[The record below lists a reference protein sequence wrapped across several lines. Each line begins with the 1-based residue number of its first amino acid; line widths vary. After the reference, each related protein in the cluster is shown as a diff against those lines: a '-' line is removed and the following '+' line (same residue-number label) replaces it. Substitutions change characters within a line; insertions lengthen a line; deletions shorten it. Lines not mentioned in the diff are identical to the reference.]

1 MNATLKKTLLAAI
14 PLAGLL
20 LTAPTAF
27 AYSRH
32 PHHYQRDSGAHCRP
46 SYNRGWRDDRRSYR
60 NDDYDR
66 RGWDNNRR
74 WNDDY
79 HRSRQQRPFYSDS
92 WWWYNSNYR

>member
-27 AYSRH
+27 AH
-32 PHHYQRDSGAHCRP
+32 PRYHHHYQRDSGAHCQPR
-46 SYNRGWRDDRRSYR
+46 YNRGWRDDRRSYR
-60 NDDYDR
+60 NDSYAQ
-66 RGWDNNRR
+66 RGWYNDRR
-74 WNDDY
+74 WNDDSY
-79 HRSRQQRPFYSDS
+79 RSRYQRRFPSEP